1 MAKPEILQEKPLNLV
16 ELKERLEE
24 IKKRDKELGYRS
36 TKTEEYL
43 NQFVTLPAKKAEE
56 LKSKLEAL
64 KITRL
69 KEEFIVKIIDTIPT
83 TIDDLKTL
91 LQGYVISINQEDM
104 KKIIGVVNQFV
115 PAKK

>member
-1 MAKPEILQEKPLNLV
+1 MAKPEIVKEQPLHLV
-16 ELKERLEE
+16 EMKEKLEE

-43 NQFVTLPAKKAEE
+43 NQFVSLSLKKAEE
-56 LKSKLEAL
+56 LKSKLEGL

-69 KEEFIVKIIDTIPT
+69 KEEFTVKIIDTLPT

-91 LQGYVISINQEDM
+91 LQGYVVSMNQEDM
-104 KKIIGVVNQFV
+104 KKVVDIVNQFV